1 MNKKGFTLVE
11 LLAVII
17 ILGVVAMIFVP
28 NTVKIIKEN
37 SIKVYKIKEKE
48 LVKAAKDYA
57 EYDKN
62 FSRPTAESPTKYI
75 TMPQL
80 VSGNYINKIID
91 STSLNECSAFVK
103 VTLSDINGYNYEPC
117 LLCDNYTTE
126 KSFCTTTTY
135 DNL

>member
-11 LLAVII
+11 LLAVIV

-28 NTVKIIKEN
+28 NTVKVIKEN
-37 SIKVYKIKEKE
+37 GIKVYKIKEKE
-48 LVKAAKDYA
+48 LLRAAKDYA

-62 FSRPTAESPTKYI
+62 FSKPTTESPTKYI

-80 VSGNYINKIID
+80 ISGNYINKIID
-91 STSLNECSAFVK
+91 STSLNECTAFVK
-103 VTLSDINGYNYEPC
+103 VTTNSINGYNYEPC
-117 LLCDNYTTE
+117 LICDNYTTD
-126 KSFCTTTTY
+126 KSFCTTSTY